1 MRRRMALT
9 LARGVFM
16 FETKV
21 YDVEGYDEEEV
32 KISSHNEREKDIVSN
47 KGKRKRDGD
56 LLTCLR
62 KDVTKLDNKNR
73 EVKKASTKKGK
84 KAETKKEN

>member
-16 FETKV
+16 FEMKV
-21 YDVEGYDEEEV
+21 YDVERYNEEEV
-32 KISSHNEREKDIVSN
+32 KISSHNERKRDIVSN

-62 KDVTKLDNKNR
+62 KDVTKIDNKNQ
-73 EVKKASTKKGK
+73 EVKKVSTKKGK
-84 KAETKKEN
+84 KWRQKK

>member
-16 FETKV
+16 FEMKV
-21 YDVEGYDEEEV
+21 YDVERYNEEEV
-32 KISSHNEREKDIVSN
+32 KISSHNERKRDIVSN
-47 KGKRKRDGD
+47 KGKRKRDRE
-56 LLTCLR
+56 LLLCLC

-73 EVKKASTKKGK
+73 EVRKVSTKRGEKE
-84 KAETKKEN
+84 ETKK